1 MDKPDP
7 EPQLS
12 LAPGPAPLPT
22 WLIPDRAQ
30 TLALKRENLL
40 TSYENALDGILTRM
54 IENHCTFTDAVRD
67 DPRGFEPAHM
77 LQWIMR
83 DEARKMR
90 YYEAQGTTAE
100 LVFDDIMRIADA
112 ADSFEDVNRSTLK
125 VNTRKWWLAV
135 VNRKRF
141 GDTKQ
146 IEQNVTIDIGE
157 AMAAAQQRVL
167 AARPRGDVI
176 DVEPRCT

>member
-1 MDKPDP
+1 MDT
-7 EPQLS
+7 
-12 LAPGPAPLPT
+12 PALPN
-22 WLIPDRAQ
+22 WLVPDRQQ

-40 TSYENALDGILTRM
+40 STYDSALDGILMRM
-54 IENHCTFTDAVRD
+54 VENHTSFADAVRD
-67 DPRGFEPAHM
+67 DPRELDPSHM

-83 DEARKMR
+83 DETRKMR
-90 YYEAQGTTAE
+90 YYEAQGVTAE
-100 LVFDDIMRIADA
+100 LVFDDILRIADA
-112 ADSFEDVNRSTLK
+112 ADSFEDVQRSTLK

-141 GDTKQ
+141 GETKQ

-157 AMAAAQQRVL
+157 AMAQAQQRVL

-176 DVEPRCT
+176 DVESR

>member
-1 MDKPDP
+1 MDPTP
-7 EPQLS
+7 EPDQ
-12 LAPGPAPLPT
+12 PLPT
-22 WLIPDRAQ
+22 WLVPDRAT

-40 TSYENALDGILTRM
+40 ATYESTLDGILNRM
-54 IENHCTFTDAVRD
+54 VENHTSFSDAVRD
-67 DPRGFEPAHM
+67 DPRGLEPAHV

-100 LVFDDIMRIADA
+100 LVFDDILRIADA
-112 ADSFEDVNRSTLK
+112 ADSLEDVQRSTLK

-141 GDTKQ
+141 GETKQ

-157 AMAAAQQRVL
+157 AMAQAQQRVL
-167 AARPRGDVI
+167 ASRGGDII
-176 DVEPRCT
+176 DVESR

>member
-1 MDKPDP
+1 MDPTP
-7 EPQLS
+7 EPDS
-12 LAPGPAPLPT
+12 PAPEPLPT
-22 WLIPDRAQ
+22 WLVPDRAT

-40 TSYENALDGILTRM
+40 ATYESALDGILNRM
-54 IENHCTFTDAVRD
+54 VENHTSFSDAVRD
-67 DPRGFEPAHM
+67 DPRGLEPAHV

-83 DEARKMR
+83 DEGRKMR

-100 LVFDDIMRIADA
+100 LVFDDILRIADA
-112 ADSFEDVNRSTLK
+112 ADSFEDVQRSTLK

-141 GDTKQ
+141 GETKQ

-157 AMAAAQQRVL
+157 AMAQAQQRVL
-167 AARPRGDVI
+167 ASRGGEVI
-176 DVEPRCT
+176 DVEARNA

>member
-1 MDKPDP
+1 MDPSP
-7 EPQLS
+7 EPTL
-12 LAPGPAPLPT
+12 PAIDEPASLPT
-22 WLIPDRAQ
+22 WLVPDRAQ

-40 TSYENALDGILTRM
+40 TSYGNALDSILNRM
-54 IENHCTFTDAVRD
+54 VEQHTTFADAVRD

-90 YYEAQGTTAE
+90 YYEAQAATAE
-100 LVFDDIMRIADA
+100 LVFDDTLRIADA
-112 ADSFEDVNRSTLK
+112 ADSFEDVQRSTLK
-125 VNTRKWWLAV
+125 VNARKWWLAV

-141 GDTKQ
+141 GDTRQ

-157 AMAAAQQRVL
+157 AMAQAQQRVL

-176 DVEPRCT
+176 DVEPR

>member
-1 MDKPDP
+1 MDKPTT
-7 EPQLS
+7 EPQET
-12 LAPGPAPLPT
+12 LPT
-22 WLIPDRAQ
+22 WLIPDRAT
-30 TLALKRENLL
+30 TLALKRENLHR
-40 TSYENALDGILTRM
+40 TYENALDGILNRM
-54 IENHCTFTDAVRD
+54 VEQHTTFADAVRD
-67 DPRGFEPAHM
+67 DPRGFEPAHL

-90 YYEAQGTTAE
+90 YYEAQAATAE
-100 LVFDDIMRIADA
+100 LVFDDTLRIADA
-112 ADSFEDVNRSTLK
+112 ADSFEDVQRSTLK

-157 AMAAAQQRVL
+157 AMAQAQARVDQSRTIDV
-167 AARPRGDVI
+167 AARTITDV
-176 DVEPRCT
+176 

>member
-1 MDKPDP
+1 MDT
-7 EPQLS
+7 
-12 LAPGPAPLPT
+12 PALPT
-22 WLIPDRAQ
+22 WLVPDRAT

-40 TSYENALDGILTRM
+40 ATYESALDGILNRM
-54 IENHCTFTDAVRD
+54 VENHTSFSDAVRD
-67 DPRGFEPAHM
+67 DPRGLEPAHV

-83 DEARKMR
+83 DEGRKMR

-100 LVFDDIMRIADA
+100 LVFDDILRIADA
-112 ADSFEDVNRSTLK
+112 ADSFEDVQRSTLK

-141 GDTKQ
+141 GETKQ

-157 AMAAAQQRVL
+157 AMAQAQQRVL
-167 AARPRGDVI
+167 AARPRGDII
-176 DVEPRCT
+176 DVEPR

>member
-1 MDKPDP
+1 MDT
-7 EPQLS
+7 
-12 LAPGPAPLPT
+12 PALPT
-22 WLIPDRAQ
+22 WLVPDRQQ

-40 TSYENALDGILTRM
+40 ATYESALDGILNRM
-54 IENHCTFTDAVRD
+54 VENHTSFSDAVRD
-67 DPRGFEPAHM
+67 DPRGLEPAHV

-83 DEARKMR
+83 DEGRKMR

-100 LVFDDIMRIADA
+100 LVFDDILRIADA
-112 ADSFEDVNRSTLK
+112 ADSFEDVQRSTLK

-141 GDTKQ
+141 GETKQ

-157 AMAAAQQRVL
+157 AMAQAQQRVL
-167 AARPRGDVI
+167 ASRGGEVI
-176 DVEPRCT
+176 DVEARNA

>member
-1 MDKPDP
+1 MDPTP
-7 EPQLS
+7 EPDS
-12 LAPGPAPLPT
+12 PAPEPLPT
-22 WLIPDRAQ
+22 WLVPDRAT

-40 TSYENALDGILTRM
+40 ATYESALDGILNRM
-54 IENHCTFTDAVRD
+54 VENHTSFSDAVRD
-67 DPRGFEPAHM
+67 DPRGLEPAHV

-90 YYEAQGTTAE
+90 YYEAQAATAE
-100 LVFDDIMRIADA
+100 LVFDDILRIADA
-112 ADSFEDVNRSTLK
+112 ADSFEDVQRSTLK

-141 GDTKQ
+141 GETKQ

-157 AMAAAQQRVL
+157 AMAQAQQRVL
-167 AARPRGDVI
+167 RARGGEVI
-176 DVEPRCT
+176 DVESR